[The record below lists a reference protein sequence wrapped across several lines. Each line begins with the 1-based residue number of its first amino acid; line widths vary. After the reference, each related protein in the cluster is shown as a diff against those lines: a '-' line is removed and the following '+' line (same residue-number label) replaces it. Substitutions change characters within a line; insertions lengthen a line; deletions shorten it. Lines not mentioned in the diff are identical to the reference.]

1 MLKFLS
7 KSTLFIV
14 SSWVLTSPLCAQNSP
29 STDNPSGTKFQPI
42 PQPTR
47 IKPYQRTTPVV
58 KPNVHGAYPKVKNGK
73 AWDGREPGNYS
84 LRFKIKTL
92 TPDNVKPSPYTVFKG
107 DTVFLADHHIGSK
120 YLRDTAVIDKNG
132 VANFTGTLKLQR
144 GMYLFVF
151 PGKRDYFEFI
161 VDDDQDFDILYDT
174 AWFGR
179 DYFNKMTAIGS
190 AQNAAYIKYQQGK
203 TGLIDQLYALDQ
215 QMVIDSVGPKKDAL
229 EIKKKALLDEKEKY
243 DSVFIASN
251 PDHLLSRF
259 LLTMMSINI
268 PTEYPNLPN
277 GDKDSTFPYRYFKSH
292 YWDYFDWNDDGL
304 VRMPV
309 NVVKQKLDFYFDKL
323 ILPDADSCIQEAERI
338 MAACRNTIEM
348 EKYVIWYLTN
358 RFESSNIMGMD
369 RAFIHMAVSTYGQGR
384 AWWTD
389 SSTISNMCKNAYE
402 RWPTT
407 IGQPAPELEL
417 LNIKGEWY
425 RTQSTKAPWT
435 VMIFWDPTCGHCKE
449 VMPKLAKIYEK
460 NKSRG
465 WKVIGLSSGDKRKEW
480 EEYYNTHPETQQFIH
495 LIRGSVQSE
504 RYKQNLFTYFVKSS
518 PTIYILDENNVI
530 QANRIDIDKLEDF
543 INHLERE
550 RYPHLIPAA
559 PSASTAAPAKNN
571 STKGDSSKSSPKS
584 NSKSGKSSSK
594 K

>member
-7 KSTLFIV
+7 KSALFFLGSLV
-14 SSWVLTSPLCAQNSP
+14 LSSPVLAQNSAP
-29 STDNPSGTKFQPI
+29 LKFQPI

-47 IKPYQRTTPVV
+47 VKPYQRATPAI
-58 KPNVHGAYPKVKNGK
+58 KPNVHGAYPKITNGK

-92 TPDNVKPSPYTVFKG
+92 TPDNVKSSPYTIFKG

-132 VANFTGTLKLQR
+132 VANFTGTQKLQR
-144 GMYLFVF
+144 GMYLFVL

-161 VDDDQDFDILYDT
+161 VDDDQDFEISYDT
-174 AWFGR
+174 AWFER
-179 DYFNKMTAIGS
+179 DYFNKMSATGS
-190 AQNAAYIKYQQGK
+190 LQNAAYINYQRGK
-203 TGLIDQLYALDQ
+203 TGIIDQLYAVDQ
-215 QMVIDSVGPKKDAL
+215 QLEIDSVGPKKEAL
-229 EIKKKALLDEKEKY
+229 EAKKTALLSDKEKY
-243 DSVFIASN
+243 DSIFIANN

-259 LLTMMSINI
+259 LLTMVSINI
-268 PTEYPNLPN
+268 PTQYPTLPN
-277 GDKDSTFPYRYFKSH
+277 GDKDSSFPYRYFKSH
-292 YWDYFDWNDDGL
+292 YWDHFDWNEDGL

-309 NVVKQKLDFYFDKL
+309 NVVKQKLDFFFDKL

-389 SSTISNMCKNAYE
+389 SSTITNMCKNAYE

-417 LNIKGEWY
+417 KNIKGEWY

-435 VMIFWDPTCGHCKE
+435 IMIFWDPTCGHCKE
-449 VMPKLAKIYEK
+449 VMPKLAKTYEK

-465 WKVIGLSSGDKRKEW
+465 WKVIGLASGDKRKEW
-480 EEYYNTHPETQQFIH
+480 EEYYNAHPETQQFIH
-495 LIRGSVQSE
+495 LIRGEVLSE

-518 PTIYILDENNVI
+518 PTIYVLDENNVI

-550 RYPHLIPAA
+550 RYPHLVPPDA
-559 PSASTAAPAKNN
+559 PKVESNT
-571 STKGDSSKSSPKS
+571 TKS
-584 NSKSGKSSSK
+584 NSNNSAGKTNTKTNNKPAKSAGKK
-594 K
+594 

>member
-1 MLKFLS
+1 MLKFIRKSALILVSFWSLS
-7 KSTLFIV
+7 MP
-14 SSWVLTSPLCAQNSP
+14 LTAQEIANS
-29 STDNPSGTKFQPI
+29 KFQPI
-42 PQPTR
+42 PAPTR
-47 IKPYQRTTPVV
+47 IKPYQRTTPIV
-58 KPNVHGAYPKVKNGK
+58 KPNVHGTYPKITNGK

-84 LRFKIKTL
+84 IRFRLKTL
-92 TPDNVKPSPYTVFKG
+92 TPDNVRPSQYTIYRG

-120 YLRDTAVIDKNG
+120 YLRDTAIIDKNG
-132 VANFTGTLKLQR
+132 IANFTGNLKLQR
-144 GMYLFVF
+144 GMYLFVL

-161 VDDDQDFDILYDT
+161 VDDDQDFEINYDT

-179 DYFNKMTAIGS
+179 DYFNRMTAVGS
-190 AQNAAYIKYQQGK
+190 VQNTEYIKYQQGK
-203 TGLIDQLYALDQ
+203 MGLIDQLYAIDQ
-215 QMVIDSVGPKKDAL
+215 QMEIDSVGPKKDEL
-229 EIKKKALLDEKEKY
+229 ELKKTALLNEKEKY
-243 DSVFIASN
+243 DSVFIAN
-251 PDHLLSRF
+251 HQDHLLARF
-259 LLTMMSINI
+259 LLTMVGIYVPNDY
-268 PTEYPNLPN
+268 PTLPN
-277 GDKDSTFPYRYFKSH
+277 GEKDSTYPYRYYKSH
-292 YWDYFDWNDDGL
+292 YWDHLDWNEDGL

-309 NVVKQKLDFYFDKL
+309 NVVKQKLDFFFDKL

-338 MAACRNTIEM
+338 LAACRNTIEL

-417 LNIKGEWY
+417 RTIKGDWY
-425 RTQSTKAPWT
+425 RTQATKSPWT
-435 VMIFWDPTCGHCKE
+435 ILIFWDPTCGHCKE

-465 WKVIGLSSGDKRKEW
+465 WKVVGLASGDKRKEW
-480 EEYYNTHPETQQFIH
+480 KEYYNAHPETQQFIH
-495 LIRGSVQSE
+495 LIRGEVQSE

-518 PTIYILDENNVI
+518 PTIYVLDENNII
-530 QANRIDIDKLEDF
+530 QANRIDIEKLEDF

-550 RYPHLIPAA
+550 RYPHLVPPAA
-559 PSASTAAPAKNN
+559 AKETSKAPESA
-571 STKGDSSKSSPKS
+571 TKEGKS
-584 NSKSGKSSSK
+584 NTKSNGKSVKPSGKK
-594 K
+594 